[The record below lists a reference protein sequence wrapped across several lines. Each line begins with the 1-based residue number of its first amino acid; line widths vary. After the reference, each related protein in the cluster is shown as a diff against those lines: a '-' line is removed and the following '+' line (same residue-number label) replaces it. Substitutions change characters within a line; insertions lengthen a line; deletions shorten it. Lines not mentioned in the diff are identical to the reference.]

1 MYMSPP
7 QLFSRANAM
16 RSLFVHSTSRHLATS
31 STSSSTPVLI
41 SGAGPVGLTLSLLL
55 ARQGVPST
63 VIERRPYLCGEE
75 DQANLRPS
83 NPSEPSSPPL
93 PPSHPRAHVLNA
105 RTMEIFRSMGLEKKV
120 RALAPPDHQW
130 DNFRYCQSLIGDDYA
145 VDRHTLKGNERYEN
159 LIKHTPSFITH
170 VSQPKLESLLLEEV
184 RAVGSDMIDLH
195 TNTQVIDFIESE
207 ESSSGRVRSTDIV
220 LRKNDDED
228 DDRKKRETNK
238 MNCFYFVGCD
248 GAGSLVRDKLNIPLH
263 GDRALERFASV
274 HFTSPHLASLMGGST
289 RSSMLY
295 FVMNPKIISC
305 VVGHDL
311 KEGSFVAQVPV
322 FPPFSASTGDESS
335 SDWQLWCENAV
346 DACIGTSGLER
357 TIHSSRVWSMDSLC
371 AARFHN
377 EKNINIFLVGDSA
390 HQLPPSGGF
399 GLNTGIQDAHN
410 LSWKMACAY
419 KEGGEGRRWRNGDD
433 NDVHHDVGG
442 LRGEVEVEEEE
453 EEVSKSET
461 KMKGLL
467 QTYTSERKPVA
478 LANMRVSNDNYKR
491 GLEAPASIG
500 LNRDLI
506 AVASSALDNSSSPVV
521 SFFFFFSFFPPG
533 YVFGALFFFLSS
545 FFFLLFFPLQLFVF
559 VVCVRALELP
569 GLSSSVVH
577 TSWYARHGC
586 NAGSF
591 ASLGCTNRSVCN

>member
-1 MYMSPP
+1 
-7 QLFSRANAM
+7 M

-31 STSSSTPVLI
+31 STNTSTPVLI

-83 NPSEPSSPPL
+83 NPSDPSSPPL

-105 RTMEIFRSMGLEKKV
+105 RTMEIFRSMGLEEKV

-184 RAVGSDMIDLH
+184 RAVGSDMIDLQI
-195 TNTQVIDFIESE
+195 NTQVIDFIESE

-220 LRKNDDED
+220 LRKGDDED
-228 DDRKKRETNK
+228 DDQKKRETNK

-263 GDRALERFASV
+263 GDHALERFASV

-371 AARFHN
+371 ADTFHN

-419 KEGGEGRRWRNGDD
+419 KEGREGRRWRNGDD

-442 LRGEVEVEEEE
+442 LREEDVENEEED
-453 EEVSKSET
+453 VSKSET
-461 KMKGLL
+461 KMKRLL

-500 LNRDLI
+500 LSRDLI
-506 AVASSALDNSSSPVV
+506 AVASSALDNSSPVV
-521 SFFFFFSFFPPG
+521 SSFFFS
-533 YVFGALFFFLSS
+533 
-545 FFFLLFFPLQLFVF
+545 FFLLFFPSS
-559 VVCVRALELP
+559 EL
-569 GLSSSVVH
+569 
-577 TSWYARHGC
+577 T
-586 NAGSF
+586 
-591 ASLGCTNRSVCN
+591 